1 MSDTAIIEN
10 PTSGEPINTA
20 DLERMLEESRNRNTT
35 LERERDEERNNR
47 RQVEQERDHATTQ
60 VKSAA
65 EQRYAAEVSATE
77 MALNAAKAA
86 ADHAKGAYRTAMEAG
101 DFAAA
106 AEAQEAIADA
116 ATQRAQAAQ
125 RKTWLETEK
134 ERLIQS
140 PAPTRTDAP
149 KPTGKYSQYVGD
161 LRDSEAQWLDARPD
175 FVSDPKYRSKVFG
188 ASQIASTEF
197 DRGTADYFRRME
209 EILGEARTDVSRE
222 TPPRQ
227 QRQQSADLPAGGPRA
242 PGASQGGSREVRL
255 SADEAEIADALY
267 GNPSAD
273 GFIPDQGARYKHY
286 AANKERM
293 KSRF

>member
-1 MSDTAIIEN
+1 MSDTAIIET
-10 PTSGEPINTA
+10 PASGEPIDID
-20 DLERMLEESRNRNTT
+20 DLTRMLEESRNRTTT
-35 LERERDEERNNR
+35 LERERDEERDTR
-47 RQVEQERDHATTQ
+47 RRIEQERDHATTQ

-116 ATQRAQAAQ
+116 ATQRAHAAQ

-134 ERLIQS
+134 ERLIQA
-140 PAPTRTDAP
+140 PAPTRTEAP
-149 KPTGKYSQYVGD
+149 KPSGKYSQYVGD
-161 LRDSEAQWLDARPD
+161 LRDSEAQWLDARPE

-197 DRGTADYFRRME
+197 DRGTPDYFRRME
-209 EILGEARTDVSRE
+209 EILGEGRAEASRE
-222 TPPRQ
+222 TPRQ

-242 PGASQGGSREVRL
+242 PGSPQGGSREVRL

-273 GFIPDQGARYKHY
+273 GYIADQGARYKHY